1 MCEHTQGR
9 VLRQT
14 SQGVKEDGAFQMVLM
29 VKNPPAK
36 AGDIRDVGLI
46 PGSGKSPGGGH
57 GNPLQYSCLENPM
70 DRRAWWDTVYGVTK
84 SWTHPKR
91 LSIHA
96 CKEDDS
102 ARRRLLPLERILTS
116 QRLNSSNSH
125 AEFTHGY
132 FHMYSAFLIHNILSS
147 MPSVFLSDSSFQGRL
162 GLRLRFQSLA
172 PVI

>member
-1 MCEHTQGR
+1 MWSPIQSVITTINNNYC
-9 VLRQT
+9 
-14 SQGVKEDGAFQMVLM
+14 SCSSNSKESAC
-29 VKNPPAK
+29 N
-36 AGDIRDVGLI
+36 AGDPHSI
-46 PGSGKSPGGGH
+46 PGPGRSSEEGN
-57 GNPLQYSCLENPM
+57 GNPRQYSCLENPM

-84 SWTHPKR
+84 SWTHLKR